1 MKTQGTAN
9 LKDVINAIGK
19 IKVKG
24 GGTINLK
31 PLAKIVKDIQVTIDV
46 TVPDPEPESDTDES

>member
-24 GGTINLK
+24 GGTINFK
-31 PLAKIVKDIQVTIDV
+31 PLAKIVKDRVITINV
-46 TVPDPEPESDTDES
+46 TVPDPETDGD

>member
-1 MKTQGTAN
+1 MINMKTQGTAN
-9 LKDVINAIGK
+9 LKDVIDAIGK

-31 PLAKIVKDIQVTIDV
+31 PLIKIVKDRVITINV
-46 TVPDPEPESDTDES
+46 TVPDPETDGD

>member
-1 MKTQGTAN
+1 MINMKTQGTAN

-24 GGTINLK
+24 GGTINFK
-31 PLAKIVKDIQVTIDV
+31 PLVKILKDREITINV
-46 TVPDPEPESDTDES
+46 TVPDPETDGD